1 MYLETLHLI
10 NFKSYLEGNLH
21 FSPRIN
27 VFVGKNGSGKT
38 NLLDAIY
45 YLGFTKSAF
54 SSSDQQ
60 CITLGQNTLFVRGV
74 FRKGSNVTDVA
85 TSIQSGAK
93 KIFKENTEEY
103 QKLSEHIGKY
113 PIVMIAPDDVDL
125 VKEGSEVRRK
135 FFDGII
141 SQLDKV
147 YLDNI
152 IRYNQALKLRNGLL
166 RMYSERSAVIDW
178 AAIESYDQILST
190 VGTTIFLRRAE
201 AIQEF
206 LPVFKKYFEFLV
218 DDEEEAQI
226 KYNSELAETDFA
238 TGLSSNR
245 RKDSILLRTCFGIHR
260 DDYEFYLG
268 QESLKKFGSQGQHK
282 SFVIA
287 MKLAQ
292 FEILEN
298 HKGFKPILLLDDIF
312 DKLDDFRIA
321 RLLEL
326 IKSDFGQLFI
336 TDARPERTTG
346 LLRHID
352 VPSTI
357 FTIKEGKVESH
368 ELQEG

>member
-1 MYLETLHLI
+1 LEA
-10 NFKSYLEGNLH
+10 NLH
-21 FSPRIN
+21 FSSRIN

-60 CITLGQNTLFVRGV
+60 CITLGQTSLFARGS
-74 FRKGSNVTDVA
+74 FRNGSNISHVA
-85 TSIQSGAK
+85 TNIQLGAK
-93 KIFKENTEEY
+93 KIFKENADEY
-103 QKLSEHIGKY
+103 QKLSDHIGKY
-113 PIVMIAPDDVDL
+113 PIVIIAPDDVDL
-125 VKEGSEVRRK
+125 VREGSEVRRK

-147 YLDNI
+147 YLESLM
-152 IRYNQALKLRNGLL
+152 RYNQALKLRNGLL
-166 RMYSERSAVIDW
+166 RMYSERATTVDW
-178 AAIESYDQILST
+178 AAIESYDRLLITL
-190 VGTTIFLRRAE
+190 GTSIFVRRSE

-206 LPVFKKYFEFLV
+206 LPVFEKYYGFLV
-218 DDEEEAQI
+218 DKDEQALI
-226 KYNSELAETDFA
+226 RYSSELTQTEFE
-238 TGLSSNR
+238 TGLVVNR
-245 RKDSILLRTCFGIHR
+245 RKDAILLRTCFGIHR
-260 DDYEFYLG
+260 DDYEFDLG
-268 QESLKKFGSQGQHK
+268 GEALKKFGSQGQQK

-292 FEILEN
+292 FEILEK

-346 LLRHID
+346 LLKHIE

-357 FTIKEGKVESH
+357 FTIKEGKVELH
-368 ELQEG
+368 EFQER

>member
-1 MYLETLHLI
+1 MYLESLHLI
-10 NFKSYLEGNLH
+10 NFKNYLEAILR

-60 CITLGQNTLFVRGV
+60 CITLGQNSLFVRGT
-74 FRKGSNVTDVA
+74 FQNGRHESSVA
-85 TSIQSGAK
+85 TNIQLGAK

-113 PIVMIAPDDVDL
+113 PIVIIAPDDVDL
-125 VKEGSEVRRK
+125 VKEGSEGRRK

-141 SQLDKV
+141 SQLDKI
-147 YLDNI
+147 YLDNL
-152 IRYNQALKLRNGLL
+152 IRYQQALKLRNGLL
-166 RMYSERSAVIDW
+166 RMYAERGTEVDWGAV
-178 AAIESYDQILST
+178 ESYDRILCKLGAS
-190 VGTTIFLRRAE
+190 IFRRRSE
-201 AIQEF
+201 AMQEF
-206 LPVFKKYFEFLV
+206 LPVFKKYYRYLV
-218 DDEEEAQI
+218 DDEEQARI
-226 KYNSELAETDFA
+226 DYCSELTETEFT
-238 TGLSSNR
+238 TGLEGNR
-245 RKDSILLRTCFGIHR
+245 RRDAFLQRTCFGIHR
-260 DDYEFYLG
+260 DEYEFILG
-268 QESLKKFGSQGQHK
+268 GEALKRFGSQGQQK

-292 FEILEN
+292 FEILEKY
-298 HKGFKPILLLDDIF
+298 KGFKPILLLDDIF

-346 LLRHID
+346 LLKNIE

-357 FTIKEGKVESH
+357 FTIKEGKVELY
-368 ELQEG
+368 ELQER

>member
-10 NFKSYLEGNLH
+10 NFKNYSEANLN

-38 NLLDAIY
+38 NLLDAIF

-60 CITLGQNTLFVRGV
+60 CISLGQSSFFLRGV
-74 FRKGSNVTDVA
+74 FRTNSNVNQVA
-85 TSIQSGAK
+85 TSIQLGVK
-93 KIFKENTEEY
+93 KIFKENSDEY

-113 PIVMIAPDDVDL
+113 PIVIIAPDDVDL
-125 VKEGSEVRRK
+125 VREGSDGRRK

-141 SQLDKV
+141 SQIDKI
-147 YLDNI
+147 YLDSLI
-152 IRYNQALKLRNGLL
+152 QYHHALKLRNGLL
-166 RMYSERSAVIDW
+166 RIYGERGGEVDW
-178 AAIESYDQILST
+178 MAIESYDSIL
-190 VGTTIFLRRAE
+190 VAMGTFIFKKRLQFIE
-201 AIQEF
+201 EF
-206 LPVFKKYFEFLV
+206 LPVFEKYYLYLVDEAERATIRYCSELSKTEFLPGLR
-218 DDEEEAQI
+218 EA
-226 KYNSELAETDFA
+226 
-238 TGLSSNR
+238 R
-245 RKDSILLRTCFGIHR
+245 RKDMVLQRTNFGIHR
-260 DDYEFYLG
+260 DDFEFVLG
-268 QESLKKFGSQGQHK
+268 DEVLKKFGSQGQQK

-292 FEILEN
+292 FEILES

-336 TDARPERTTG
+336 TDARAERTMG
-346 LLRHID
+346 LLRQIA

-357 FTIKEGKVESH
+357 FTIEEGKVNLYEY
-368 ELQEG
+368 QEE